1 MAGGD
6 FFTSSEHKAAG
17 VITRAE
23 AAETASALAQMLPP
37 SLAPA
42 FGASFI
48 RSSHLYDEF
57 IHRLTLRCFRAAG
70 LEAAAR
76 EPGRPEEIAAR
87 AGLETQRALTP
98 LDWILRR
105 LAKRGL
111 MEGIAAR
118 GQPRRFCLRRALPEL
133 DPAAMVEEQRCED
146 PSWLPSYVLA
156 DTVAQDYPAFLRGER
171 RGEEILFSATRLP
184 LWAAFFSNDNG
195 LYAVNN
201 LAGAVAVEEW
211 MPPGPVAA
219 LELGAGLGS
228 AAVAL
233 LQRLRMAGRWGEIR
247 DYRFTDIVPVFLRR
261 GQQALHTLFPDAS
274 FLKFAVLDENRSFSE
289 QGAAPGS
296 LSLVYAVNALH
307 VARDLHFTLSEIFG
321 ALVPG
326 GRLVIAECLRPTP
339 DETMYPEF
347 IFNLMETFRTPI
359 LHPVYR
365 PHGGFLT
372 PLQWRHAMETA
383 GFVDVRTL
391 PDINRLFDRFPTFYV
406 GAIGATR
413 PA

>member
-1 MAGGD
+1 LVRERG
-6 FFTSSEHKAAG
+6 AAG
-17 VITRAE
+17 VIGPAE

-37 SLAPA
+37 LLAPA

-48 RSSHLYDEF
+48 RSTHLYDEF

-87 AGLETQRALTP
+87 AGLETHAALTP
-98 LDWILRR
+98 LEWILRR
-105 LAKRGL
+105 LTERGL
-111 MEGIAAR
+111 LEEIVAEGE
-118 GQPRRFCLRRALPEL
+118 PRRFCLRRALPEL
-133 DPAAMVEEQRCED
+133 DPTALAEEQRRED

-171 RGEEILFSATRLP
+171 TGEEILFSPTRFP
-184 LWAAFFSNDNG
+184 LWVAFFSNDNG

-201 LAGAVAVEEW
+201 LVGAIAVEEW
-211 MPPGPVAA
+211 MPPGPVAV
-219 LELGAGLGS
+219 LELGGGLGS

-233 LQRLRMAGRWGEIR
+233 LQRLRLMGRWGEIC
-247 DYRFTDIVPVFLRR
+247 DYWFTDIVPTFLRR
-261 GQQALHTLFPDAS
+261 GQQTLQAHFPDAS
-274 FLKFAVLDENRSFSE
+274 FLKFALLDEDRSFSE
-289 QGAAPGS
+289 QGAGPGS
-296 LSLVYAVNALH
+296 LSLVYAVNTLH
-307 VARDLHFTLSEIFG
+307 VARDFCFTLREIFG
-321 ALVPG
+321 ALAPG

-339 DETMYPEF
+339 GEAIYTEF
-347 IFNLMETFRTPI
+347 IFNLMETFRAPV

-365 PHGGFLT
+365 PRGGFLT
-372 PLQWRHAMETA
+372 PQQWRHAMETA
-383 GFVDVRTL
+383 GFVNVRIL
-391 PDINRLFDRFPTFYV
+391 PDIDRIRDRFPAFCV

>member
-1 MAGGD
+1 MREPG
-6 FFTSSEHKAAG
+6 AAG
-17 VITRAE
+17 VIAPAE
-23 AAETASALAQMLPP
+23 AAETARALAQMLPP

-48 RSSHLYDEF
+48 RSTHLYDEF
-57 IHRLTLRCFRAAG
+57 THRLTLRCFRAAG

-87 AGLETQRALTP
+87 AGLETHRALTP

-105 LAKRGL
+105 LTERGL
-111 MEGIAAR
+111 LEEIGAGGAPHR
-118 GQPRRFCLRRALPEL
+118 YCVRRALPEL
-133 DPAAMVEEQRCED
+133 DPAAIAEEQRRED
-146 PSWLPSYVLA
+146 ASWLPSYVLA

-171 RGEEILFSATRLP
+171 TGEEILFSPTRLP
-184 LWAAFFSNDNG
+184 LWVAYFSNDNG

-201 LAGAVAVEEW
+201 LAGAIAVEEW
-211 MPPGPVAA
+211 MPPGPVAV
-219 LELGAGLGS
+219 LELGGGLGS

-233 LQRLRMAGRWGEIR
+233 LQRLRMVGRWGEIC

-261 GQQALHTLFPDAS
+261 GQQALQTQFPDAS
-274 FLKFAVLDENRSFSE
+274 CLRFALLDENRSFSE
-289 QGAAPGS
+289 QGAGLGS
-296 LSLVYAVNALH
+296 LSLVYAVNTLH
-307 VARDLHFTLSEIFG
+307 VARDLHFTLREIFG
-321 ALVPG
+321 ALAPG

-339 DETMYPEF
+339 GEVIYTEF
-347 IFNLMETFRTPI
+347 IFNLMETFRAPV

-365 PHGGFLT
+365 PRGGFLT
-372 PLQWRHAMETA
+372 PQQWRHAMETA
-383 GFVDVRTL
+383 GFVDVRNL
-391 PDINRLFDRFPTFYV
+391 PDIDRIHDRFPAFCV

>member
-1 MAGGD
+1 MPERG
-6 FFTSSEHKAAG
+6 AAG
-17 VITRAE
+17 VITPAE
-23 AAETASALAQMLPP
+23 AAERASALAQMLPP

-48 RSSHLYDEF
+48 RSTHLYDEF

-87 AGLETQRALTP
+87 AGLETHRALTP

-105 LAKRGL
+105 LTERGL
-111 MEGIAAR
+111 LEGIGA
-118 GQPRRFCLRRALPEL
+118 GGEPRRFCVRRALPEL
-133 DPAAMVEEQRCED
+133 DPAAIAEEQRRED

-171 RGEEILFSATRLP
+171 MGEEILFSPTRLP
-184 LWAAFFSNDNG
+184 LWVDFFSNDNG

-201 LAGAVAVEEW
+201 LAGSIAVEEW
-211 MPPGPVAA
+211 MPPGPVAV
-219 LELGAGLGS
+219 LELGGGLGS

-233 LQRLRMAGRWGEIR
+233 LQRLRMVGRWGEIC

-261 GQQALHTLFPDAS
+261 GQQALQTRFPDAS
-274 FLKFAVLDENRSFSE
+274 CLKFALLDENRSFSE

-296 LSLVYAVNALH
+296 LSLVYAVNSLH
-307 VARDLHFTLSEIFG
+307 VARDLHFTLREILG
-321 ALVPG
+321 ALAPG

-339 DETMYPEF
+339 GEAIYTEF
-347 IFNLMETFRTPI
+347 VFNLMETFRAPV

-365 PHGGFLT
+365 PRGGFLT
-372 PLQWRHAMETA
+372 PQQWRHAMETA

-391 PDINRLFDRFPTFYV
+391 PDIDRIRHRFPAFCV

>member
-1 MAGGD
+1 MAG
-6 FFTSSEHKAAG
+6 EPEAAG
-17 VITRAE
+17 VIAPSE
-23 AAETASALAQMLPP
+23 AAAAASALAQILPP

-48 RSSHLYDEF
+48 RSGILYDEF

-70 LEAAAR
+70 LEAVAQ
-76 EPGRPEEIAAR
+76 EPGSPEEIASR
-87 AGLETQRALTP
+87 AGLEMHHALNP
-98 LDWILRR
+98 LDWMLRR
-105 LAKRGL
+105 LTERGL
-111 MEGIAAR
+111 LEAVGAGGAS
-118 GQPRRFCLRRALPEL
+118 QRFWIHRALPEL
-133 DPAAMVEEQRCED
+133 DPAAMAEEQRRED

-171 RGEEILFSATRLP
+171 TGEEILFSPTRLP
-184 LWAAFFSNDNG
+184 LWVAYFSNDNG

-201 LAGAVAVEEW
+201 LAGALAVEEW
-211 MPPGPVAA
+211 MPHGPVAV

-233 LQRLRMAGRWGEIR
+233 LQRLRMVGRWGEIR
-247 DYRFTDIVPVFLRR
+247 DYRFTDIVPLFLRR
-261 GQQALHTLFPDAS
+261 GQQALQTRFPDAS
-274 FLKFAVLDENRSFSE
+274 FLKYSLLDENRSFSE
-289 QGAAPGS
+289 QGVGPSS

-307 VARDLHFTLSEIFG
+307 VARDLHFTLREIFD
-321 ALVPG
+321 ALAPG
-326 GRLVIAECLRPTP
+326 GRLVIAEALRPAP
-339 DETMYPEF
+339 GEAVYMEF
-347 IFNLMETFRTPI
+347 IFNLMETFRAPV

-365 PHGGFLT
+365 PRGGFLT
-372 PLQWRHAMETA
+372 PQQWRHAMETA

-391 PDINRLFDRFPTFYV
+391 PDIDRIHDRFPAFFV

>member
-1 MAGGD
+1 LGREPG
-6 FFTSSEHKAAG
+6 AAG
-17 VITRAE
+17 MIALAE

-57 IHRLTLRCFRAAG
+57 IHRLTLRCVRATG

-76 EPGRPEEIAAR
+76 EPGCPEEIAAR
-87 AGLETQRALTP
+87 AGLETHRALTP

-105 LAKRGL
+105 LAARGL
-111 MEGIAAR
+111 LEASGA
-118 GQPRRFCLRRALPEL
+118 GGGPRRYCVRRALPDL
-133 DPAAMVEEQRCED
+133 DPAAIAEEQRRED

-156 DTVAQDYPAFLRGER
+156 DTVAPDYPAFLRGER
-171 RGEEILFSATRLP
+171 TGEEILFSPSRLP
-184 LWAAFFSNDNG
+184 LWGAFFSNDNG

-201 LAGAVAVEEW
+201 LVGAVAVEEW
-211 MPPGPVAA
+211 MPPGPVAV

-228 AAVAL
+228 ATVAL

-261 GQQALHTLFPDAS
+261 GQQALQTRFPDAS
-274 FLKFAVLDENRSFSE
+274 CLKFAVLDENRPFGE
-289 QGAAPGS
+289 QGARPGS

-307 VARDLHFTLSEIFG
+307 VARDLHFTLREILG
-321 ALVPG
+321 TLAPG
-326 GRLVIAECLRPTP
+326 GRLVIAECLPPTP
-339 DETMYPEF
+339 DGAIYSEF
-347 IFNLMETFRTPI
+347 IFNLMQTFRAPV
-359 LHPVYR
+359 LHPDYR
-365 PHGGFLT
+365 PRGGFLT
-372 PLQWRHAMETA
+372 PPQWRRAMETA

-391 PDINRLFDRFPTFYV
+391 PDIDRVQRRFPAFCV